1 MKAYGP
7 RDGRQQAE
15 NFTCKFGP
23 REYYIRHRAPFRR
36 TLNGKGLEMNKQE
49 LVEAVA
55 GNKAAGMESKA
66 AAERAVSA
74 VLDGIE
80 GGLKKDGMVQLIGFG
95 TFAVKSRAARKGR
108 NPATGA
114 EIQIKASRTVGFKA
128 GQAMKDMAK
137 KAKMK

>member
-1 MKAYGP
+1 
-7 RDGRQQAE
+7 
-15 NFTCKFGP
+15 
-23 REYYIRHRAPFRR
+23 
-36 TLNGKGLEMNKQE
+36 MNKQE

-55 GNKAAGMESKA
+55 GNKTAGFESKA

-95 TFAVKSRAARKGR
+95 TFAVKTRAARKGR

-128 GQAMKDMAK
+128 GQALKDTAK
-137 KAKMK
+137 KAKTK

>member
-1 MKAYGP
+1 
-7 RDGRQQAE
+7 
-15 NFTCKFGP
+15 
-23 REYYIRHRAPFRR
+23 
-36 TLNGKGLEMNKQE
+36 MNKQE

-55 GNKAAGMESKA
+55 SNKVAGMESKA
-66 AAERAVSA
+66 SAERAVSA

-95 TFAVKSRAARKGR
+95 TFVVKSRAARKGR

-128 GQAMKDMAK
+128 GQALKDMAK